1 MSDWLQRAR
10 ALAPTV
16 EQFRDEGEQRRQ
28 LPGPV
33 FDALRAAGL
42 FRLWVPRALGGAEVD
57 VETMLS
63 VVEELSRQDGS
74 AGWSVMIAGNH
85 SLLWGYLEPT
95 VAEGLMA
102 GNPNAVIA
110 GTIFAGSGTAR
121 PQPGGYRVSGRWAFA
136 SDCHHADCLV
146 ASSLVQDADG
156 PRRAPD
162 GSPQLHAFLLPVA
175 ACEIVDTWVT
185 TGLRGT
191 GSHDFQARDV
201 FVPEGHYW
209 RPSDVARQPGPLFNA
224 LVYNF
229 WAPNIAAVALGIAR
243 AALDSFL
250 ELASAKRT
258 NRNPT
263 VLAQRETIQERVG
276 EAEALVRAGRAFVF
290 EAVRDSWATL
300 TSGGAL
306 SERQSAL
313 NRLAAATA
321 VRSAVE
327 AVDIVYAA
335 AGGSSIYARNPLE
348 RCFRDVHVVPHHAVV
363 GPAVFANA
371 GRSFLGLGLGR

>member
-1 MSDWLQRAR
+1 MSDWVGRAR

-16 EQFRDEGEQRRQ
+16 EQFRDEGEQRRR
-28 LPGPV
+28 LPRPV
-33 FDALRAAGL
+33 FDALREAGF
-42 FRLWVPRALGGAEVD
+42 FRLWVPHALGGAEVD
-57 VETMLS
+57 VETMLC

-85 SLLWGYLEPT
+85 ALLWGYLDPP
-95 VAEGLMA
+95 VAERLMA

-110 GTIFAGSGTAR
+110 GTIFAGTGSAR

-136 SDCHHADCLV
+136 SDCHHADCMV
-146 ASSLVQDADG
+146 ASSVVVDDG
-156 PRRAPD
+156 EARHGPD
-162 GSPQLHAFLLPVA
+162 GSPQLHAFLLPVV
-175 ACEIVDTWVT
+175 ACEIVETWET

-191 GSHDFQARDV
+191 GSHDFQAQDV

-209 RPSDVARQPGPLFNA
+209 RPSDVARQPGPLYSA

-243 AALDSFL
+243 AALDSFAG
-250 ELASAKRT
+250 LASEKRT

-321 VRSAVE
+321 VKNAVE
-327 AVDIVYAA
+327 AVDVVYAA
-335 AGGSSIYARNPLE
+335 AGGTSIYARSPLE

-363 GPAVFANA
+363 GPGMFALA